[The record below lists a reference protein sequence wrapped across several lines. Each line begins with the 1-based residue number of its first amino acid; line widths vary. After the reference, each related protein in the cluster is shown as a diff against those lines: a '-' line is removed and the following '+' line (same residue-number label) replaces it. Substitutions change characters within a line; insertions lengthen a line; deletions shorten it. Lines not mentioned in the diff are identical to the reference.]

1 MTTVT
6 PPTAPQPPPS
16 TASVAPVVVVQSP
29 PAALARLAIG
39 QLLEATVTT
48 QTGKDT
54 FQVQTPVGQLSVQ
67 SALALPKGSALVLQ
81 LQSQSP
87 FFQFQVNSLN
97 GNPPP
102 HSLKKAN
109 AAPFATGTAQQATG
123 TTTNQGQSTA
133 VPKLVPGS
141 VLQATVMRPLSQ
153 TISAPTNATA
163 PLTGPVTAAATNA
176 VKGAVPGQA
185 GTAQGLSKQATL
197 PATAAGKPAAQAP
210 SATHNNPAAVPS
222 GAKILSGASSKT
234 PAYLPPGTQLSVK
247 IINVQIPNPAAA
259 STTPAAPAG
268 PGASPTLNAGTSL
281 SGSVTGSTPSGHPI
295 VQTRAGVFALT
306 TQTVV
311 PRGSVVTVEVVN
323 APSPPMAKPGA
334 APVLHE
340 SLFTSRKWPALENV
354 VQVLHE
360 ANPATAQQLVNT
372 ILPRPGAGLT
382 SGLIFFLTALRG
394 GDLLSLIGEAPMR
407 LIERSR
413 PILAGRMTEDFTT
426 LARIADEP
434 GPGDWRVALIPINTG
449 AEIEQIRLLMR
460 QHGGE
465 EGEDAGPADG
475 RFVVD
480 VELSSMGRLQLDG
493 LVRNNGK
500 SLDLIIR
507 SEAPLSETIHNDIR
521 TIFLDAADMT
531 GLKGGV
537 NFQSAPAH
545 FIDIADPLGDH
556 ALGLVV

>member
-1 MTTVT
+1 MTTIT

-16 TASVAPVVVVQSP
+16 TPSAAPVVVVQSP
-29 PAALARLAIG
+29 PAALTRLAIG
-39 QLLEATVTT
+39 QLLEATVIT
-48 QTGKDT
+48 QTGKDV
-54 FQVQTPVGQLSVQ
+54 FQVQTPLGTLSLQ
-67 SALALPKGSALVLQ
+67 SVMAMPKGSALVLQ

-97 GNPPP
+97 GKPPP
-102 HSLKKAN
+102 HSLNKAN
-109 AAPFATGTAQQATG
+109 SAPLASG
-123 TTTNQGQSTA
+123 TTERPTATTASQGQSTT
-133 VPKLVPGS
+133 VPKLTPGS
-141 VLQATVMRPLSQ
+141 VLQATVMRPLTQ
-153 TISAPTNATA
+153 ALSAPANATT
-163 PLTGPVTAAATNA
+163 PLTGAGSAATDA
-176 VKGAVPGQA
+176 IKSSVATQA
-185 GTAQGLSKQATL
+185 GTTPGLSKQAPM
-197 PATAAGKPAAQAP
+197 PAAAAGKHAAQ
-210 SATHNNPAAVPS
+210 SATPSQTNPTTAPATVKVPS
-222 GAKILSGASSKT
+222 GVLSKAAG
-234 PAYLPPGTQLSVK
+234 YLPPGSQLSVK
-247 IINVQIPNPAAA
+247 ISSVQLPNPAAA

-268 PGASPTLNAGTSL
+268 PGASPTLSAGTSL
-281 SGSVTGSTPSGHPI
+281 SGSVTGSTPSGHAI

-311 PRGSVVTVEVVN
+311 PRGSVVTLEVVN
-323 APSPPMAKPGA
+323 APSPPVVKPDA
-334 APVLHE
+334 ATVLHE
-340 SLFTSRKWPALENV
+340 SLFTSRKWPALEQM
-354 VQVLHE
+354 VQTLNE
-360 ANPATAQQLVNT
+360 TNPMIAQQLVNT
-372 ILPRPGAGLT
+372 ILPRPDAGLT

-413 PILAGRMTEDFTT
+413 PNLAGRMTEDFSA

-434 GPGDWRVALIPINTG
+434 GPGDWRVALIPVNTG

-475 RFVVD
+475 RFVLD
-480 VELSSMGRLQLDG
+480 VELTSLGRLQLDG

-507 SEAPLSETIHNDIR
+507 SEEPLSETMHNDIR
-521 TIFLDAADMT
+521 TIFLDAADLT

-556 ALGLVV
+556 AFGLVV

>member
-1 MTTVT
+1 MTTIT

-16 TASVAPVVVVQSP
+16 TPSTAPVVVVQSP

-39 QLLEATVTT
+39 QLLEATVTA
-48 QTGKDT
+48 QTGKDVV
-54 FQVQTPVGQLSVQ
+54 QVQTPLGQLSVQ
-67 SALALPKGSALVLQ
+67 SVIALPKGSALVLQ

-102 HSLKKAN
+102 HILKKAN
-109 AAPFATGTAQQATG
+109 AAILSPGTAERATG
-123 TTTNQGQSTA
+123 TTANQGQTA
-133 VPKLVPGS
+133 TAPKLTPGS

-153 TISAPTNATA
+153 AITASANTTA
-163 PLTGPVTAAATNA
+163 SLTG
-176 VKGAVPGQA
+176 A
-185 GTAQGLSKQATL
+185 GTATDVIKGGVGAQASATQGLSKQAPL
-197 PATAAGKPAAQAP
+197 TAATTGKQTARATTP
-210 SATHNNPAAVPS
+210 SHNNPASAPATVKVPS
-222 GAKILSGASSKT
+222 GVLSKAPG
-234 PAYLPPGTQLSVK
+234 YLPPGSQLSVK
-247 IINVQIPNPAAA
+247 ISSVQLPNPAAA
-259 STTPAAPAG
+259 STSPAAPAG
-268 PGASPTLNAGTSL
+268 PGANPTLSAGSSL

-311 PRGSVVTVEVVN
+311 PRGSVVTFEVVN
-323 APSPPMAKPGA
+323 TPSPPLIKPGA
-334 APVLHE
+334 APMLHE
-340 SLFTSRKWPALENV
+340 SLFISRKWPALEQV

-360 ANPATAQQLVNT
+360 VNPATAQQLVNT
-372 ILPRPGAGLT
+372 ILPRPDAGLT

-394 GDLLSLIGEAPMR
+394 GDLLSLIGEAPLRM
-407 LIERSR
+407 IERNR
-413 PILAGRMTEDFTT
+413 PNLAGRMTEDFTA
-426 LARIADEP
+426 LSRIADEP

-460 QHGGE
+460 QHAGE

-480 VELSSMGRLQLDG
+480 VELTSLGRLQLDG

-507 SEAPLSETIHNDIR
+507 SEKPLSETMHNDIR
-521 TIFLDAADMT
+521 TIFLDAADLT

-537 NFQSAPAH
+537 NFQAAPAN

-556 ALGLVV
+556 ALGLLV